1 MTISVC
7 VAVSPGCVAMELGL
21 AIPTPD
27 NDADWTYV
35 QEFVNAIIN
44 QLDIGRMDH
53 QIQVGVATYRG
64 AATTT
69 TLSAVS
75 RPVNLAALAAHARL
89 PSVEFRS

>member
-1 MTISVC
+1 
-7 VAVSPGCVAMELGL
+7 MELGL

-35 QEFVNAIIN
+35 QEFVNTLIN

-64 AATTT
+64 ACIP
-69 TLSAVS
+69 LPLPHCHAVS
-75 RPVNLAALAAHARL
+75 LAGNVAAHTRL
-89 PSVEFRS
+89 ASVEFRS